1 MADMAGMDDGLAAL
15 SQFFVSDG
23 TLGDTLTR
31 VAELACQAGPADMA
45 GLTMLVEGHPR
56 TGVFTDP
63 EAVEI
68 DEEQYRTGRG
78 PCLEAFRP
86 RRGVPHRLHRRGP
99 PWPEFAQI
107 AVAHGIHSTLS
118 LPVTA
123 RGESLGALNLYART
137 PSAFDDDS
145 AARLEVFA
153 RQSAIVLVNAQAY
166 WDARTLSENLDQAMR
181 TRSTIEQAK
190 GIIMA
195 QGGRTPDEAFQLLVR
210 ASQRENRKLRD
221 LADEIVDRTVH
232 RNPPSRA

>member
-1 MADMAGMDDGLAAL
+1 VADEFVTDGFGAL

-31 VAELACQAGPADMA
+31 VAELACEAGPADMA
-45 GLTMLVEGHPR
+45 GLTMLVEGHAR

-78 PCLEAFRP
+78 PCLEAFRTG
-86 RRGVPHRLHRRGP
+86 RVFRIDSTGEDSR
-99 PWPEFAQI
+99 WPEFAR
-107 AVAHGIHSTLS
+107 AAAAHGIHSTLS
-118 LPVTA
+118 LPISA
-123 RGESLGALNLYART
+123 RGESLGALNMYARA

-145 AARLEVFA
+145 AVRLEVFA
-153 RQSAIVLVNAQAY
+153 RHSAIVLVNAQAY
-166 WDARTLSENLDQAMR
+166 WDARTLNENLDQAMR

-190 GIIMA
+190 GIVMA
-195 QGGRTPDEAFQLLVR
+195 QGGRTADEAFQLLVR

-221 LADEIVDRTVH
+221 LAAEIVDRTVH

>member
-1 MADMAGMDDGLAAL
+1 MADMAGMADGLTAL
-15 SQFFVSDG
+15 SHFFVSDG

-45 GLTMLVEGHPR
+45 GLTMLVEGHAR

-78 PCLEAFRP
+78 PCLEAFRAGQVF
-86 RRGVPHRLHRRGP
+86 RIDSTDEDSR
-99 PWPEFAQI
+99 WPEFAKI
-107 AVAHGIHSTLS
+107 AVDHGIHSTLS
-118 LPVTA
+118 LPIMA

-145 AARLEVFA
+145 AIRLEVFA

-221 LADEIVDRTVH
+221 LANEIVDRTVH